1 MEYMPTMLIPKP
13 SENDKL
19 KKIIFSLS
27 RLLRRTRADAD
38 ALLALED
45 IVGKDEGNASE
56 SASRSTS
63 GGFLTQA
70 AVLSGHMGAIYT
82 CSFSP
87 MGEGSGEQDAP
98 LLATGGFDRTVRLWN
113 ADPPYGQLAC
123 LSREH
128 TLPVSCI
135 AWGWGE
141 EGRRHLVSCGLDGC
155 IVGWDTEAG
164 MAALSAVRMKSEFPP
179 LLSLYEL
186 LGNCSVLTAH

>member
-1 MEYMPTMLIPKP
+1 MPITLIPKS

-19 KKIIFSLS
+19 KKTIYSLS
-27 RLLRRTRADAD
+27 RLLRTTRADAD
-38 ALLALED
+38 TLQALED
-45 IVGKDEGNASE
+45 IVGKDEGSAAE

-70 AVLSGHMGAIYT
+70 AVLSGHVGAIYT

-87 MGEGSGEQDAP
+87 MGEGSAELDAP

-123 LSREH
+123 FSQEH

-135 AWGWGE
+135 AWGWGG
-141 EGRRHLVSCGLDGC
+141 EGKRHLISCGLDGC
-155 IVGWDTEAG
+155 VVGWDTEAG
-164 MAALSAVRMKSEFPP
+164 TAALSAVRIKS
-179 LLSLYEL
+179 
-186 LGNCSVLTAH
+186 

>member
-1 MEYMPTMLIPKP
+1 MPEPERMACIMSKILILKP
-13 SENDKL
+13 SENAKL
-19 KKIIFSLS
+19 KKTIYSLS

-38 ALLALED
+38 TLLALED

-56 SASRSTS
+56 PASRSTS

-70 AVLSGHMGAIYT
+70 ARLSGHMGAIYT
-82 CSFSP
+82 CAFSP
-87 MGEGSGEQDAP
+87 TSEGSGVLGVP

-123 LSREH
+123 LSGEH
-128 TLPVSCI
+128 TLPISCI
-135 AWGWGE
+135 AWGWGG

-164 MAALSAVRMKSEFPP
+164 TAALSTVRMK
-179 LLSLYEL
+179 
-186 LGNCSVLTAH
+186 